1 MDGGDACGT
10 YVTNGRGNSREIFV
24 VRGKFET
31 VDEGPCVVD
40 EEVESIRE
48 ELHVVWGG
56 VPPKTGCSNFNSHS
70 TAALLARF
78 VHVDDCDDHE
88 DAKRR
93 KGGHRFS
100 GFSLPFE

>member
-48 ELHVVWGG
+48 ELHVVI
-56 VPPKTGCSNFNSHS
+56 
-70 TAALLARF
+70 RQY
-78 VHVDDCDDHE
+78 
-88 DAKRR
+88 RR
-93 KGGHRFS
+93 LELDLK
-100 GFSLPFE
+100 EVTQA